1 MQDLVSIVIRTFNES
16 KYINICLNAI
26 EKQSYKNYEI
36 IIVDSGSSDDTIP
49 KIKTRKNISHYV
61 YKQKDYIPGKALN
74 FGVEK
79 SKGKYIVFLS
89 AHCIPCNSNWLQ
101 NLIQPFENKKI
112 VGVYG
117 RQLPLPH
124 SKPEDRRDLMNTF
137 GIEDRVQKKDFFF
150 HNANSAVRKTILIK
164 NMFSEEAKNIEDRIW
179 AKDVINQGYE
189 IYYSSEAKVFH
200 HHGIHQYGN
209 DSRVIS
215 SDKVISEF
223 SLIKGSELE
232 LEISNAQICV
242 CIPVKRFQKNGKN
255 FLIDKTLSFLNQ
267 SSLLDKIYLYTN
279 DKIDF
284 NKINRS
290 NNCEILNRPKSLDKP
305 RVDTY
310 SVLKEFKK
318 QCNLKSYFPDII
330 IYLEEVYPLR
340 EDLLLDKFIL
350 NLLNSDFDSIV
361 PSFQENR
368 MILSKSNQNNFSL
381 INSGF
386 VPSSI
391 GSDLYVASKGTL
403 FITYT
408 DSLDKDLIDQKVGTI
423 IYDENSDIFKK
434 Y

>member
-1 MQDLVSIVIRTFNES
+1 M
-16 KYINICLNAI
+16 
-26 EKQSYKNYEI
+26 
-36 IIVDSGSSDDTIP
+36 
-49 KIKTRKNISHYV
+49 
-61 YKQKDYIPGKALN
+61 
-74 FGVEK
+74 
-79 SKGKYIVFLS
+79 
-89 AHCIPCNSNWLQ
+89 
-101 NLIQPFENKKI
+101 
-112 VGVYG
+112 GVYG

-150 HNANSAVRKTILIK
+150 HNANSAVRKTIL
-164 NMFSEEAKNIEDRIW
+164 NNYRFSEKAKNIEDRIW

-215 SDKVISEF
+215 SDKVINEF
-223 SLIKGSELE
+223 SLIKGNEME

-242 CIPVKRFQKNGKN
+242 CIPVKKFQKNGKN
-255 FLIDKTLSFLNQ
+255 YLIDKTLSFLNQ
-267 SSLLDKIYLYTN
+267 YSFLDKIYLYTN

-284 NKINRS
+284 NKINTS
-290 NNCEILNRPKSLDKP
+290 SACEILNRPKSLDKP
-305 RVDTY
+305 KVDTY
-310 SVLKEFKK
+310 TVLKEFKK

-330 IYLEEVYPLR
+330 IYLEELYPLR

-391 GSDLYVASKGTL
+391 GSDLFVASKGSL

-423 IYDENSDIFKK
+423 IFDENSDIFKK